1 MRSGFERWTQME
13 LFYAHYLPFALGFGA
28 QSQSLAFEM
37 CVYHLQPRVPKDM
50 VAHDVSE
57 SSQP

>member
-1 MRSGFERWTQME
+1 ME